1 MFFTTALMTL
11 AVEDLR
17 FHNFY
22 EHPYGVIEEELVM
35 FFMNA
40 IFVPFI
46 WLVNPWQIVV
56 LLKRKLNYGRRDL
69 TQK

>member
-1 MFFTTALMTL
+1 
-11 AVEDLR
+11 VEDLR

-22 EHPYGVIEEELVM
+22 DHPYGVIEEESVM

-40 IFVPFI
+40 LFVPFI
-46 WLVNPWQIVV
+46 WLINPWQIMV
-56 LLKRKLNYGRRDL
+56 LLKRKFNYGCKDL